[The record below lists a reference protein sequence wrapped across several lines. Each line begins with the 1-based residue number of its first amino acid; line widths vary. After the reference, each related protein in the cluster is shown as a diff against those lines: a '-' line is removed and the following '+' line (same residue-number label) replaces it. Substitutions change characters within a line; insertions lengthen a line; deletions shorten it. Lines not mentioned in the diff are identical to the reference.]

1 MRLSSAPLSWNQA
14 EIFTLETD
22 KDKNGQAT
30 TVSEPAVRTILAMP
44 HRPCC
49 LEATPLDP
57 VVLGPTLTRL
67 QWSHL
72 PLAGGS
78 NYRCD
83 SNLDPAVFSN
93 Q

>member
-1 MRLSSAPLSWNQA
+1 M
-14 EIFTLETD
+14 ETD

-30 TVSEPAVRTILAMP
+30 TVWEPTVRTILATP

-49 LEATPLDP
+49 LEATLPTPGP

-67 QWSHL
+67 QWLRL

-83 SNLDPAVFSN
+83 SNLDPVVFSN